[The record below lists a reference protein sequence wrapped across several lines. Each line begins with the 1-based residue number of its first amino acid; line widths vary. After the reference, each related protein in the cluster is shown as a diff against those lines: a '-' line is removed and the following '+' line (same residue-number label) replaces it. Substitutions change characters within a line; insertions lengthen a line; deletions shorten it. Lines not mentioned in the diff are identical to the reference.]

1 MMPGIDGWQTCRRLK
16 SQPETADIP
25 VIFVT
30 AKDRYEDLSKGFEV
44 GGVDYLTKPFEPIEL
59 AARVRSAIFTKRLQ
73 DELRKTAGDL
83 KRMEQSRKELIG
95 MLGHDIRNL
104 ANSVVA
110 FMQLVRMGQLKPGRS
125 EFDELLR
132 LSESNISELLRMVN
146 ALLDVYKMEEGKLE
160 AIPQAIALSVLG
172 ERSMAQVAPEALA
185 KGIRLESTLPPDVNV
200 FVDDG
205 LIVRV
210 LTNLLAN
217 AVKHTPSGG
226 TVSVESARDRT
237 LERSIII
244 RVRDTGPGINADDAP
259 HIFDRFYQG
268 AGRSRGGT
276 GPGPA
281 CCQLAVSAMIF
292 FFVDRVRR
300 RTLLLWYV
308 AGVTLLSVAIQGGVW
323 IQGQLDYGW
332 IVQPISYVFA
342 HGVKETI
349 YILFWVYA
357 GNLYDAEQ
365 SKRLFPF
372 FAGSVLVGKILGG
385 AIGAGIA
392 PLIHAENFIGAQ
404 AVGFMVCFLALVVY
418 RGLPE
423 GHGSRLA
430 EERSKGIGAS
440 LKDSVEGYRAVASDK
455 MLRTFGVGVF
465 FWYFLMQFGNFLY
478 LVGLDQSTAGSGTGS
493 EDLFSQLYA
502 SVYTSS
508 SLVALFIQSVFTGA
522 LLRRFGIARVLF
534 VLPLWFLGSYAAA
547 TFTFN
552 IITALAI
559 QLSERIVIPAIP

>member
-1 MMPGIDGWQTCRRLK
+1 MFGRIIRDAFPLRRGEWGLGL
-16 SQPETADIP
+16 
-25 VIFVT
+25 F
-30 AKDRYEDLSKGFEV
+30 L
-44 GGVDYLTKPFEPIEL
+44 YLLLTL
-59 AARVRSAIFTKRLQ
+59 
-73 DELRKTAGDL
+73 
-83 KRMEQSRKELIG
+83 M
-95 MLGHDIRNL
+95 
-104 ANSVVA
+104 VA
-110 FMQLVRMGQLKPGRS
+110 SDWV
-125 EFDELLR
+125 
-132 LSESNISELLRMVN
+132 
-146 ALLDVYKMEEGKLE
+146 GKLG
-160 AIPQAIALSVLG
+160 ADSLFVKRWGVNYVPVMYIVTPIA
-172 ERSMAQVAPEALA
+172 M
-185 KGIRLESTLPPDVNV
+185 
-200 FVDDG
+200 
-205 LIVRV
+205 
-210 LTNLLAN
+210 
-217 AVKHTPSGG
+217 
-226 TVSVESARDRT
+226 
-237 LERSIII
+237 
-244 RVRDTGPGINADDAP
+244 
-259 HIFDRFYQG
+259 
-268 AGRSRGGT
+268 
-276 GPGPA
+276 
-281 CCQLAVSAMIF
+281 LAVSAMIF

-430 EERSKGIGAS
+430 EERSKGLGAS

-547 TFTFN
+547 TFNFN
-552 IITALAI
+552 IITAIAI
-559 QLSERIVIPAIP
+559 QLSERIVIPAIHRPASELVYSQVVAAIRPRARAFLSGGVNAFGNFAAAIALLAGLQLHDNQLLLAVATGLSGVYVYNAWHTMRLFGRRILENITSIEPDVRLSAAEILATEHGAVPEDLLRSLDGTIPADVEHGVRVALTRRGLLAVAADATE

>member
-1 MMPGIDGWQTCRRLK
+1 MFGRIMRDAFPLRRGEWGLGL
-16 SQPETADIP
+16 
-25 VIFVT
+25 F
-30 AKDRYEDLSKGFEV
+30 L
-44 GGVDYLTKPFEPIEL
+44 YLLLTL
-59 AARVRSAIFTKRLQ
+59 
-73 DELRKTAGDL
+73 
-83 KRMEQSRKELIG
+83 M
-95 MLGHDIRNL
+95 
-104 ANSVVA
+104 VA
-110 FMQLVRMGQLKPGRS
+110 SDWV
-125 EFDELLR
+125 
-132 LSESNISELLRMVN
+132 
-146 ALLDVYKMEEGKLE
+146 GKLG
-160 AIPQAIALSVLG
+160 ADSLFVKRWGVNYVPVMYIVTPIA
-172 ERSMAQVAPEALA
+172 M
-185 KGIRLESTLPPDVNV
+185 
-200 FVDDG
+200 
-205 LIVRV
+205 
-210 LTNLLAN
+210 
-217 AVKHTPSGG
+217 
-226 TVSVESARDRT
+226 
-237 LERSIII
+237 
-244 RVRDTGPGINADDAP
+244 
-259 HIFDRFYQG
+259 
-268 AGRSRGGT
+268 
-276 GPGPA
+276 
-281 CCQLAVSAMIF
+281 LAVSAMIF

-455 MLRTFGVGVF
+455 MLRTFGFGVF
-465 FWYFLMQFGNFLY
+465 VWYFLMQFGNFLY

-547 TFTFN
+547 TFNFN
-552 IITALAI
+552 IITAIAI
-559 QLSERIVIPAIP
+559 QLSERIVIPAIHRPASELVYSQVVAAIRPRARAFLSGGVNAFGNFAAAIALLAGLQLHDNQLLLAVATGLSGVYVYNAWHTMRLFGRRILENLTSIEPDVRLSAAEILATEHGAVPEDLLRSLDGAIPADVEHGVRVALTRRGILAVAADATE

>member
-1 MMPGIDGWQTCRRLK
+1 MFGRIMRDAFPLRRGEWGLGL
-16 SQPETADIP
+16 
-25 VIFVT
+25 F
-30 AKDRYEDLSKGFEV
+30 L
-44 GGVDYLTKPFEPIEL
+44 YLLLTL
-59 AARVRSAIFTKRLQ
+59 
-73 DELRKTAGDL
+73 
-83 KRMEQSRKELIG
+83 M
-95 MLGHDIRNL
+95 
-104 ANSVVA
+104 VA
-110 FMQLVRMGQLKPGRS
+110 SDWV
-125 EFDELLR
+125 
-132 LSESNISELLRMVN
+132 
-146 ALLDVYKMEEGKLE
+146 GKLG
-160 AIPQAIALSVLG
+160 ADSLFVKRWGVNYVPVMYIVTPIA
-172 ERSMAQVAPEALA
+172 M
-185 KGIRLESTLPPDVNV
+185 
-200 FVDDG
+200 
-205 LIVRV
+205 
-210 LTNLLAN
+210 
-217 AVKHTPSGG
+217 
-226 TVSVESARDRT
+226 
-237 LERSIII
+237 
-244 RVRDTGPGINADDAP
+244 
-259 HIFDRFYQG
+259 
-268 AGRSRGGT
+268 
-276 GPGPA
+276 
-281 CCQLAVSAMIF
+281 LAVSAMIF

-332 IVQPISYVFA
+332 IVQPLSYVFA

-430 EERSKGIGAS
+430 EERSKGLGAS

-547 TFTFN
+547 TFNFN
-552 IITALAI
+552 IITAIAI
-559 QLSERIVIPAIP
+559 QLSERIVIPAIHRPASELVYSQVVAAIRPRARAFLSGGVNAFGNFAAAIALLAGLQLHDNQLLLAVATGLSGVYVYNAWHTMRLFGRRILENITSIEPDVRLSAAEILATEHGAVPEDLLRSLDGTIPADVEHGVRVALTRRGLLAVAADATE

>member
-1 MMPGIDGWQTCRRLK
+1 MFGRVLRDAFPLRRG
-16 SQPETADIP
+16 EW
-25 VIFVT
+25 
-30 AKDRYEDLSKGFEV
+30 G
-44 GGVDYLTKPFEPIEL
+44 
-59 AARVRSAIFTKRLQ
+59 
-73 DELRKTAGDL
+73 
-83 KRMEQSRKELIG
+83 
-95 MLGHDIRNL
+95 LGL
-104 ANSVVA
+104 
-110 FMQLVRMGQLKPGRS
+110 FLY
-125 EFDELLR
+125 
-132 LSESNISELLRMVN
+132 
-146 ALLDVYKMEEGKLE
+146 ALLTLMVASDWVGKLG
-160 AIPQAIALSVLG
+160 ADSLFVKRWGVNYVPVMYIVTPIA
-172 ERSMAQVAPEALA
+172 M
-185 KGIRLESTLPPDVNV
+185 
-200 FVDDG
+200 
-205 LIVRV
+205 
-210 LTNLLAN
+210 
-217 AVKHTPSGG
+217 
-226 TVSVESARDRT
+226 
-237 LERSIII
+237 
-244 RVRDTGPGINADDAP
+244 
-259 HIFDRFYQG
+259 
-268 AGRSRGGT
+268 
-276 GPGPA
+276 
-281 CCQLAVSAMIF
+281 LAVSAMIF

-308 AGVTLLSVAIQGGVW
+308 AGVTLLSVAIQAGVW
-323 IQGQLDYGW
+323 TQGQFEQGW

-357 GNLYDAEQ
+357 GNLYDAGQ

-404 AVGFMVCFLALVVY
+404 AVGFMVCFVALLAY

-430 EERSKGIGAS
+430 EERPKGIAGS
-440 LKDSVEGYRAVASDK
+440 LKDSVDGYRAVASDR

-478 LVGLDQSTAGSGTGS
+478 LVGLDQSTAGTGTGS

-534 VLPLWFLGSYAAA
+534 ILPLWFLGSYAAA
-547 TFTFN
+547 TYNFN
-552 IITALAI
+552 IITAIAI
-559 QLSERIVIPAIP
+559 QLGERIVIPAIHRPASELVYSQVVAAIRPRARAFLSGGVNAFGNFAAAIALLAGLQLHDNQLLLAVATGLSGVYVYNAWHMMRLFGRRIVENITSIEPDVRFSAAEILASEHGAVPGDLLRSLDGAIPADVEHGVRVALTRRGVLAVAADATE

>member
-1 MMPGIDGWQTCRRLK
+1 
-16 SQPETADIP
+16 
-25 VIFVT
+25 
-30 AKDRYEDLSKGFEV
+30 
-44 GGVDYLTKPFEPIEL
+44 
-59 AARVRSAIFTKRLQ
+59 
-73 DELRKTAGDL
+73 
-83 KRMEQSRKELIG
+83 
-95 MLGHDIRNL
+95 MLGRVLRDAFPLRRGEWGL
-104 ANSVVA
+104 GLFLYVLLTLMVA
-110 FMQLVRMGQLKPGRS
+110 S
-125 EFDELLR
+125 DW
-132 LSESNISELLRMVN
+132 I
-146 ALLDVYKMEEGKLE
+146 GKLG
-160 AIPQAIALSVLG
+160 ADSLFVKRWGVNYVPVMYIITPIA
-172 ERSMAQVAPEALA
+172 M
-185 KGIRLESTLPPDVNV
+185 
-200 FVDDG
+200 
-205 LIVRV
+205 
-210 LTNLLAN
+210 
-217 AVKHTPSGG
+217 
-226 TVSVESARDRT
+226 
-237 LERSIII
+237 
-244 RVRDTGPGINADDAP
+244 
-259 HIFDRFYQG
+259 
-268 AGRSRGGT
+268 
-276 GPGPA
+276 
-281 CCQLAVSAMIF
+281 LAVSAMIF

-323 IQGQLDYGW
+323 VQGQLDYGW

-357 GNLYDAEQ
+357 GNLYDAAQ

-404 AVGFMVCFLALVVY
+404 AVGFMVCFVALVVY

-430 EERSKGIGAS
+430 EERSKGIAAS
-440 LKDSVEGYRAVASDK
+440 LKDSVDGYRAVASDR

-478 LVGLDQSTAGSGTGS
+478 LVGLDQSTAGTGTGS

-534 VLPLWFLGSYAAA
+534 VLPLWFIGSYAAA
-547 TFTFN
+547 TFNFN
-552 IITALAI
+552 IITAIAI
-559 QLSERIVIPAIP
+559 QLSERIVIPAIHRPASELVYSQVIAAIRPRARAFLSGGVNAFGNFAAALALLAGLQLHDNQLLLAVATGLSGIYVYNAWHMMRLFGRRILENITSIEPDVRFSAAEILATEHGAVPEDLLRSLDGTIPADVEHGVRVALTRRGVLAVATDATE

>member
-1 MMPGIDGWQTCRRLK
+1 MRDAFPLRRG
-16 SQPETADIP
+16 EW
-25 VIFVT
+25 
-30 AKDRYEDLSKGFEV
+30 G
-44 GGVDYLTKPFEPIEL
+44 
-59 AARVRSAIFTKRLQ
+59 
-73 DELRKTAGDL
+73 
-83 KRMEQSRKELIG
+83 
-95 MLGHDIRNL
+95 LGL
-104 ANSVVA
+104 
-110 FMQLVRMGQLKPGRS
+110 FLY
-125 EFDELLR
+125 
-132 LSESNISELLRMVN
+132 
-146 ALLDVYKMEEGKLE
+146 ALLTLMVASDWVGKLG
-160 AIPQAIALSVLG
+160 ADSLFVKRWGVNYVPVMYIVTPIA
-172 ERSMAQVAPEALA
+172 M
-185 KGIRLESTLPPDVNV
+185 
-200 FVDDG
+200 
-205 LIVRV
+205 
-210 LTNLLAN
+210 
-217 AVKHTPSGG
+217 
-226 TVSVESARDRT
+226 
-237 LERSIII
+237 
-244 RVRDTGPGINADDAP
+244 
-259 HIFDRFYQG
+259 
-268 AGRSRGGT
+268 
-276 GPGPA
+276 
-281 CCQLAVSAMIF
+281 LAVSAMIF

-332 IVQPISYVFA
+332 VVQPISYVFA

-385 AIGAGIA
+385 AVGAGIA

-440 LKDSVEGYRAVASDK
+440 LKDSVDGYRAVASDR

-478 LVGLDQSTAGSGTGS
+478 LVGLDQSTAGTGTGS

-547 TFTFN
+547 TFNFN
-552 IITALAI
+552 IITAIAI
-559 QLSERIVIPAIP
+559 QLSERIVIPAIHRPASELVYSQVAAAIRPRARAFLSGGVNAFGNFAAALALLAGLQLHDNQLLLAVATGLSGVYFYNAWHMMRLFGRRIVENLTSIEPDIRFSAAEILATEHGAVPEELLRSLDGTIPADVEHGVRVALTRRGVLAVAADATE

>member
-1 MMPGIDGWQTCRRLK
+1 MFGRILRDAFPLRRG
-16 SQPETADIP
+16 EW
-25 VIFVT
+25 
-30 AKDRYEDLSKGFEV
+30 G
-44 GGVDYLTKPFEPIEL
+44 
-59 AARVRSAIFTKRLQ
+59 
-73 DELRKTAGDL
+73 
-83 KRMEQSRKELIG
+83 
-95 MLGHDIRNL
+95 LGL
-104 ANSVVA
+104 
-110 FMQLVRMGQLKPGRS
+110 FLY
-125 EFDELLR
+125 
-132 LSESNISELLRMVN
+132 
-146 ALLDVYKMEEGKLE
+146 ALLTLMVASDWIGKLG
-160 AIPQAIALSVLG
+160 ADSLFVKRWGVNYVPVMYIVTPIA
-172 ERSMAQVAPEALA
+172 M
-185 KGIRLESTLPPDVNV
+185 
-200 FVDDG
+200 
-205 LIVRV
+205 
-210 LTNLLAN
+210 
-217 AVKHTPSGG
+217 
-226 TVSVESARDRT
+226 
-237 LERSIII
+237 
-244 RVRDTGPGINADDAP
+244 
-259 HIFDRFYQG
+259 
-268 AGRSRGGT
+268 
-276 GPGPA
+276 
-281 CCQLAVSAMIF
+281 LAVSAMIF

-308 AGVTLLSVAIQGGVW
+308 AGVTVLSVAIQGGVW
-323 IQGQLDYGW
+323 VQGQFDYGW

-357 GNLYDAEQ
+357 GNLYDAGQ

-404 AVGFMVCFLALVVY
+404 AVGFMVCFVALVVY

-430 EERSKGIGAS
+430 EERSKGIAAS
-440 LKDSVEGYRAVASDK
+440 LKDSVDGYRAVASDK

-478 LVGLDQSTAGSGTGS
+478 LVGLDQTTAGTGTGS

-547 TFTFN
+547 TFNFN
-552 IITALAI
+552 IITAIAI
-559 QLSERIVIPAIP
+559 QLSERIVIPAIHRPASELVYSQVVAAIRPRARAFLSGGVNAFGNFAAAIALLAGLQLHDNQLLLAVATGLSGVYLYNAAHMMRLFGRRILENLSSIEPDVRFSAAEILATEHGAVPEDLLRSLDGTIPADVEHGVRVALTRRGLLAVAADATE

>member
-1 MMPGIDGWQTCRRLK
+1 MFGRILRDAFPLRRG
-16 SQPETADIP
+16 EW
-25 VIFVT
+25 
-30 AKDRYEDLSKGFEV
+30 G
-44 GGVDYLTKPFEPIEL
+44 
-59 AARVRSAIFTKRLQ
+59 
-73 DELRKTAGDL
+73 
-83 KRMEQSRKELIG
+83 
-95 MLGHDIRNL
+95 LGL
-104 ANSVVA
+104 
-110 FMQLVRMGQLKPGRS
+110 FLY
-125 EFDELLR
+125 
-132 LSESNISELLRMVN
+132 
-146 ALLDVYKMEEGKLE
+146 ALLTLMVASDWIGKLG
-160 AIPQAIALSVLG
+160 ADSLFVKRWGVNYVPVMYIVTPIA
-172 ERSMAQVAPEALA
+172 M
-185 KGIRLESTLPPDVNV
+185 
-200 FVDDG
+200 
-205 LIVRV
+205 
-210 LTNLLAN
+210 
-217 AVKHTPSGG
+217 
-226 TVSVESARDRT
+226 
-237 LERSIII
+237 
-244 RVRDTGPGINADDAP
+244 
-259 HIFDRFYQG
+259 
-268 AGRSRGGT
+268 
-276 GPGPA
+276 
-281 CCQLAVSAMIF
+281 LAVSAMIF

-308 AGVTLLSVAIQGGVW
+308 AGVTVLSVAIQGGVW
-323 IQGQLDYGW
+323 VQGQFDYGW

-357 GNLYDAEQ
+357 GNLYDAGQ

-404 AVGFMVCFLALVVY
+404 AVGFMVCFVALVVY

-440 LKDSVEGYRAVASDK
+440 LKDSVDGYRAVASDR

-478 LVGLDQSTAGSGTGS
+478 LVGLDQSTAGTGTGS

-547 TFTFN
+547 TFNFN
-552 IITALAI
+552 IITAIAI
-559 QLSERIVIPAIP
+559 QLSERIVIPAIHRPASELVYSQVVAAIRPRARAFLSGGVNAFGNFAAAIALLAGLQLHDNQLLLAVATGLSGVYLYNAAHMMRLFGRRILENLSSIEPDVRFSAAEILATEHGAVPEDLLRSLDGTIPADVEHGVRVALTRRGLLAVAADATE

>member
-1 MMPGIDGWQTCRRLK
+1 MFGRIMRDASPLRRGEWRLGL
-16 SQPETADIP
+16 
-25 VIFVT
+25 F
-30 AKDRYEDLSKGFEV
+30 L
-44 GGVDYLTKPFEPIEL
+44 YLLLTL
-59 AARVRSAIFTKRLQ
+59 
-73 DELRKTAGDL
+73 
-83 KRMEQSRKELIG
+83 M
-95 MLGHDIRNL
+95 
-104 ANSVVA
+104 VA
-110 FMQLVRMGQLKPGRS
+110 SDWV
-125 EFDELLR
+125 
-132 LSESNISELLRMVN
+132 
-146 ALLDVYKMEEGKLE
+146 GKLG
-160 AIPQAIALSVLG
+160 ADSLFVKRWGVNYVPVMYIVTPIA
-172 ERSMAQVAPEALA
+172 M
-185 KGIRLESTLPPDVNV
+185 
-200 FVDDG
+200 
-205 LIVRV
+205 
-210 LTNLLAN
+210 
-217 AVKHTPSGG
+217 
-226 TVSVESARDRT
+226 
-237 LERSIII
+237 
-244 RVRDTGPGINADDAP
+244 
-259 HIFDRFYQG
+259 
-268 AGRSRGGT
+268 
-276 GPGPA
+276 
-281 CCQLAVSAMIF
+281 LAVSAMIF

-547 TFTFN
+547 TFNFN
-552 IITALAI
+552 IITAIAI
-559 QLSERIVIPAIP
+559 QLSERIVIPAIHRPASELVYSQVVAAIRPRARAFLSGGVNAFGNFAAAIALLAGLQLHDNQLLLAVATGLSGVYVYNAWHTMRLFGRRILENITSIEPDVRLSAAEILATEHGAVPEDLLRSLDGTIPADVEHGVRVALTRRGLLAVAADATE